1 MRWDYYIIG
10 ADAAGL
16 SAAIQIKRLQPQA
29 SLRVINKGQYISYGA
44 CGIPYVISGEIAS
57 PQKLIHFTPESFL
70 KKRGIQVETGRE
82 AVALHVQD
90 RVVEVRDLQ
99 AGQTSSEEYTRLL
112 VATGASPRRLSS
124 IDGQVE
130 GVFDVHTIDD
140 LTRSLDFL
148 EKEKPQTAAIIGA
161 GNIGLE
167 LAEALKK
174 RGLDV
179 FILEL
184 LSEPAAFWP
193 PRIRRA
199 VAAKAE
205 EKGVRVHTGTAV
217 RTVNKAGSG
226 FAIETDG
233 GIFQADIV
241 FSVVGT
247 APAPQFCH
255 GELDMEKN
263 GAIKT
268 DQRGQ
273 TSHPDIFA
281 AGDCATVY
289 HRLLQRNVYY
299 PLGSTANK
307 MGRIAGI
314 NMAGGD
320 TVFPGIVGTQIL
332 KFFELS
338 LAKTGLSL
346 EEAEREGIRA
356 KLFSAKRRD
365 KAGYYPGA
373 GMAEAEVVCEESS
386 GRIIGAT
393 AVSEGNAAQFI
404 DPAAVAVFTG
414 LNISDLGWF
423 DSAYAPPYAPVWNA
437 LISAALKAS
446 SSED

>member
-1 MRWDYYIIG
+1 VRWDYYIIG

-16 SAAIQIKRLQPQA
+16 SAAIQVKRLQPQA
-29 SLRVINKGQYISYGA
+29 SLKVISKGRIISYAA

-57 PQKLIHFTPESFL
+57 PHNLVHFTPESFA

-82 AVALHVQD
+82 AVSLHAQD
-90 RVVEVRDLQ
+90 HVVEVRDLET
-99 AGQTSSEEYTRLL
+99 GEIFPEEYAKLL
-112 VATGASPRRLSS
+112 MATGASPIRLPF
-124 IDGQVE
+124 IDYDE
-130 GVFDVHTIDD
+130 DGVFHVQTIED
-140 LTRSLDFL
+140 LTHILGFL
-148 EKEKPQTAAIIGA
+148 EKQRPRNAAIIGA

-179 FILEL
+179 IILEL
-184 LSEPAAFWP
+184 LPEPAVLWP
-193 PRIRRA
+193 ARIRRA
-199 VAAKAE
+199 VVKKID
-205 EKGVRVHTGTAV
+205 EKGVRLYTGTAV
-217 RTVNKAGSG
+217 KKVKKVRPG
-226 FAIETDG
+226 FVIETDSRQ
-233 GIFQADIV
+233 FEAEIV

-247 APAPQFCH
+247 APATQLCR

-263 GAIKT
+263 GAIKI
-268 DQRGQ
+268 DRRGQ
-273 TSHPDIFA
+273 SSDPDVFA

-289 HRLLQRNVYY
+289 HRLLHRNVYY

-314 NMAGGD
+314 NMAGGKV
-320 TVFPGIVGTQIL
+320 VFPGIVGTQIL

-338 LAKTGLSL
+338 LAKTGLSR
-346 EEAEREGIRA
+346 EEADKEGIQVKIYA
-356 KLFSAKRRD
+356 ASRRD

-373 GMAEAEVVCEESS
+373 AMAEVEVVCETES
-386 GRIIGAT
+386 GKTIGAT
-393 AVSEGNAAQFI
+393 AICEGNAAQFI

-414 LNISDLGWF
+414 MNISDLGWF

-446 SSED
+446 SAED